1 MKRLVFMSF
10 FLMTGFVHVQAQH
23 EHHARS
29 DQALKAGEIHPEHSL
44 YHLDVEFINHHE
56 DQIELS
62 SLKGKPVIVVMFY
75 GNCTEVCPILIR
87 DSWRLYNSVSESLQK
102 NVQVLAVSF
111 DTEND
116 SPAVL
121 KEYAD
126 YEQLNIP
133 GWHFVTGKDSDIRS
147 LAMMMGVKYQ
157 KKSDGHFAHSN
168 LVTVLD
174 EKGNIAKRVEGLNQP
189 MEDAAATIE
198 EILYRIHHH

>member
-1 MKRLVFMSF
+1 MKKMLFIPI
-10 FLMTGFVHVQAQH
+10 FLLMALFNAQAQH
-23 EHHARS
+23 EHHAHAN
-29 DQALKAGEIHPEHSL
+29 QALQADEIHPEHSL
-44 YHLDVEFINHHE
+44 YHLDIEFTNHHE
-56 DQIELS
+56 NQIALS

-87 DSWRLYNSVSESLQK
+87 DSWRLYSSVTESLQQ

-116 SPAVL
+116 IPAVL
-121 KEYAD
+121 KEYAE

-133 GWHFVTGKDSDIRS
+133 GWNFVTGQDADIRS
-147 LAMMMGVKYQ
+147 LAMMLGVKYQ

-174 EKGNIAKRVEGLNQP
+174 EKGNIAKRVEGLNRP
-189 MEDAAATIE
+189 MEDAAAVIE
-198 EILYRIHHH
+198 EILHSSHQH